1 MKKEREEIFRL
12 FLNCDRLKFSDIEK
26 ALKIRSNMVSYHIE
40 QMQKEQL
47 LEKKGEY
54 YFLTAG
60 AEKYIPIFSHVTGE
74 GLGPLPVMLVAV
86 VHGTKT
92 KSKTNSKILLI
103 KRNKRPY
110 KNYWSMIGG
119 KMMHSEGFEDA
130 ALRMVKDKTGIDA
143 RFFSMN
149 SVFHERVE
157 DDGVIKHSFI
167 LFFAKVIVQ
176 GMQFKESAHGELM
189 WFNLENIEKNEIIPS
204 DLWLIKH
211 KLESR
216 IDVKS
221 ALMDEKEGKLKGF
234 RII

>member
-1 MKKEREEIFRL
+1 
-12 FLNCDRLKFSDIEK
+12 
-26 ALKIRSNMVSYHIE
+26 
-40 QMQKEQL
+40 
-47 LEKKGEY
+47 
-54 YFLTAG
+54 
-60 AEKYIPIFSHVTGE
+60 
-74 GLGPLPVMLVAV
+74 
-86 VHGTKT
+86 
-92 KSKTNSKILLI
+92 
-103 KRNKRPY
+103 
-110 KNYWSMIGG
+110 
-119 KMMHSEGFEDA
+119 
-130 ALRMVKDKTGIDA
+130 MVKDKTGIDA